1 MGRLRCSRGGAGTA
15 GAVEPRVICAD
26 ARRGPGAEGDPEQ
39 AGEELVPVEGD
50 GPFHSR
56 TRRTTRAGSIDD
68 PMGKRLRTEVRALAC
83 CQHGVGS
90 AVGSRCRT

>member
-1 MGRLRCSRGGAGTA
+1 MLARWCRHGGCGRAEGDLCGCPSW
-15 GAVEPRVICAD
+15 
-26 ARRGPGAEGDPEQ
+26 ARAEGGDPEQ